1 MKVDIAPSPT
11 SESDSSEESVSGYL
25 VDVYCWKAKWG
36 FASQP
41 LDTYPE
47 KHTVHCLYDPQV
59 CRDSGYVV
67 LQNRKM
73 AHLLWHM
80 R

>member
-1 MKVDIAPSPT
+1 M
-11 SESDSSEESVSGYL
+11 
-25 VDVYCWKAKWG
+25 G

-67 LQNRKM
+67 LREQEDGTFAVAYALDEM
-73 AHLLWHM
+73 GM
-80 R
+80 RSRGRF